1 MRETENGRRGRYLRN
16 RDTPQIPHESPAL
29 SASHLHLR
37 DHAPEQNSFTKCC
50 ARHRARRFRLQKL
63 SRSDF
68 GTAGWCYRIII
79 FFLTSFFIN
88 SIHQLV
94 ATKQRCR
101 FSMKNGRENRT
112 NGNEEKGEKEK
123 EALRKFSTK
132 SKGDAECVP

>member
-1 MRETENGRRGRYLRN
+1 L
-16 RDTPQIPHESPAL
+16 
-29 SASHLHLR
+29 
-37 DHAPEQNSFTKCC
+37 QN
-50 ARHRARRFRLQKL
+50 L

-68 GTAGWCYRIII
+68 GTAGWCHRVII

-112 NGNEEKGEKEK
+112 NGNQEKGEKEK
-123 EALRKFSTK
+123 EALRKQY
-132 SKGDAECVP
+132 